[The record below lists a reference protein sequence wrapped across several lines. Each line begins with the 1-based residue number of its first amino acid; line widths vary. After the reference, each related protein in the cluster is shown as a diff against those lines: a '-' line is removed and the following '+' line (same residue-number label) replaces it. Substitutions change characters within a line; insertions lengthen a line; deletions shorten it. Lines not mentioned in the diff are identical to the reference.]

1 MNGAN
6 GQSPGRKKLIRPH
19 AGRMVAGV
27 CAGISDYFGIDP
39 NIVRLLL
46 VLVTVFTF
54 GGGALVYLAAWVVV
68 PEEGETQSIMESYL
82 SKKRAG

>member
-1 MNGAN
+1 MNGVN
-6 GQSPGRKKLIRPH
+6 GQSPGSKKLIRPH

-46 VLVTVFTF
+46 VLVTVFSF
-54 GGGALVYLAAWVVV
+54 GGGALAYLAAWAVV

>member
-1 MNGAN
+1 MNGADV
-6 GQSPGRKKLIRPH
+6 PKKLIRPH

-46 VLVTVFTF
+46 VLVTVFSF
-54 GGGALVYLAAWVVV
+54 GGGALVYLAAWAFI
-68 PEEGETQSIMESYL
+68 PEEGETASIAEGL
-82 SKKRAG
+82 LNKGKKPSG

>member
-1 MNGAN
+1 
-6 GQSPGRKKLIRPH
+6 
-19 AGRMVAGV
+19 MVAGV

-46 VLVTVFTF
+46 VLVTVFSF
-54 GGGALVYLAAWVVV
+54 GGGALAYLAAWAVV